1 MSGDSSFPAENP
13 FCTRRI
19 KPGVLPYLFPRNDT
33 VAFQDDD
40 APAQP
45 KECENSLSNPTAR
58 QEPRP
63 PDRSRMESILR
74 RLHDIGGWG
83 EIIGPHGSGK
93 STLLAG
99 LISLLEA
106 KGRQVQR
113 IDLHDGQRRLPVD
126 LRKLSAA
133 NGPCLIVVDGYEQ
146 LSRWSRFQ
154 LKRHC
159 RRCDWG
165 LIVTAHC
172 PTGLPLLFDATA
184 SLEQAYRVVE
194 ELSKDCEAPIFKQD
208 VAASYARHEGNLRE
222 MLFELYD
229 LFEQRRS
236 PRKENAS

>member
-19 KPGVLPYLFPRNDT
+19 KPGALPYFFPRNDADPFMESCSVEDFSST
-33 VAFQDDD
+33 
-40 APAQP
+40 
-45 KECENSLSNPTAR
+45 EN
-58 QEPRP
+58 
-63 PDRSRMESILR
+63 SRMESILR
-74 RLHDIGGWG
+74 RLHDVGGWG
-83 EIIGPHGSGK
+83 EIIGPHGAGK

-99 LISLLEA
+99 LIALLEA

-126 LRKLSAA
+126 LRKLSAT
-133 NGPCLIVVDGYEQ
+133 NGPFLIVVDGYEQ

-159 RRCDWG
+159 RRCNWG
-165 LIVTAHC
+165 LIVTTHR

-194 ELSKDCEAPIFKQD
+194 ELLKDCEASILRKD
-208 VAASYARHEGNLRE
+208 VAESYARHKGNLRE

-236 PRKENAS
+236 PRKEKAS